1 MKSYMLRDVDSDL
14 WKRTKALAAKNDE
27 TIKDVI
33 ERALKEYL
41 KEKK

>member
-1 MKSYMLRDVDSDL
+1 MKSYMLRDVDNDL
-14 WKRTKALAAKNDE
+14 WKKCKALAAKNDE

-33 ERALKEYL
+33 QRALKEYL

>member
-1 MKSYMLRDVDSDL
+1 MKSYMLRDVEDLL
-14 WKRTKALAAKNDE
+14 WKRCKALAAKNDE

-41 KEKK
+41 AEKK